1 MPNHIQEQS
10 ARWPLTCRTRHISTQ
25 RASCTVVQSSC
36 RYFNNLKGG
45 TNVRALL
52 KQYGSESKHSNHKR
66 HLTVMNKWIK
76 TSSED
81 RYRHRF
87 TWLLHII
94 PKQYMKKN
102 WGQTPT
108 SNLILIYSYLMQDNS
123 YRGAVSTRILCT
135 SGFRTGCSDLSTFT
149 GFCEAFVHYTN
160 LYENWNS
167 HATAQE
173 PVLSNFT
180 HIRWLETYR
189 RMSAHN
195 SPMPVLVLHIT
206 QTTHSN
212 CTKMK
217 WRTHTAYHN
226 RG

>member
-1 MPNHIQEQS
+1 M
-10 ARWPLTCRTRHISTQ
+10 
-25 RASCTVVQSSC
+25 QSSC

-102 WGQTPT
+102 WGQILT
-108 SNLILIYSYLMQDNS
+108 SNLILIYSYLMQD
-123 YRGAVSTRILCT
+123 TI
-135 SGFRTGCSDLSTFT
+135 RTVVQFPHVFFAPRDSVRAAQTCPHLPV
-149 GFCEAFVHYTN
+149 FVKRSFITQICMKIEIVMQLLKN
-160 LYENWNS
+160 LYYQISPISVDWKHTEGWVHTIPLCLFWFCKSRKQRTVTARRWN
-167 HATAQE
+167 E
-173 PVLSNFT
+173 G
-180 HIRWLETYR
+180 HIQ
-189 RMSAHN
+189 
-195 SPMPVLVLHIT
+195 HIT
-206 QTTHSN
+206 TEVKKS
-212 CTKMK
+212 TK
-217 WRTHTAYHN
+217 AYGN
-226 RG
+226 